1 MKQSCENKS
10 TAGILINAERWWD
23 FLQSCESPRHC
34 LRLLFI
40 VKHGI
45 RFEHPKAR
53 HEIISHTL
61 YETVPWV
68 NFSDILEKSYWKAKI
83 ACLLHFYYNKTS
95 PVQIIS
101 WGSHKSARSFLRC
114 FWLRHVT
121 VTIHFIFMHRKV
133 LKWNTTVLHRIL
145 R

>member
-1 MKQSCENKS
+1 MQKDDEISCS
-10 TAGILINAERWWD
+10 H
-23 FLQSCESPRHC
+23 SCESPRHC

-68 NFSDILEKSYWKAKI
+68 NFSDIFRKI
-83 ACLLHFYYNKTS
+83 
-95 PVQIIS
+95 
-101 WGSHKSARSFLRC
+101 
-114 FWLRHVT
+114 
-121 VTIHFIFMHRKV
+121 V
-133 LKWNTTVLHRIL
+133 LKSQNSMFTTLL
-145 R
+145 L